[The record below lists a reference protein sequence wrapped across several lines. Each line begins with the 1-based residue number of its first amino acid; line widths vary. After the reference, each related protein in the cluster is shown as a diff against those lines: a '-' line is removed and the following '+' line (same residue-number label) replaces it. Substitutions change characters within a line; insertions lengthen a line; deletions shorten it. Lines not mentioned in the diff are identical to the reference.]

1 MTKGKKFEA
10 MVFSIP
16 VTMGWQ
22 NAWLKQLYET
32 ASSKGDYFKELDM
45 DFVDWGLFLR
55 SDINNP
61 SQRKSH
67 KGFLH
72 DWLNWD

>member
-1 MTKGKKFEA
+1 MTKEKKFQA

-22 NAWLKQLYET
+22 NAWLKQLLNPI
-32 ASSKGDYFKELDM
+32 SKHNDVFGEEEIPFI
-45 DFVDWGLFLR
+45 DWGLFLR

-61 SQRKSH
+61 SERTNH

-72 DWLNWD
+72 DFLNWD